1 MVKRILII
9 DAILSLDENAKV
21 EVTGSD
27 IDTCDIY
34 WESTEISKANIK
46 AEQQRL
52 QEIEDAK
59 T

>member
-27 IDTCDIY
+27 IDTCNIY
-34 WESTEISKANIK
+34 WESTEISTANIK

-52 QEIEDAK
+52 QDIEDGK
-59 T
+59 

>member
-1 MVKRILII
+1 MGKRIFII
-9 DAILSLDENAKV
+9 EAILSLDSDAKV

-34 WESTEISKANIK
+34 WESTEISKADIK

-52 QEIEDAK
+52 QAIEDNK
-59 T
+59 